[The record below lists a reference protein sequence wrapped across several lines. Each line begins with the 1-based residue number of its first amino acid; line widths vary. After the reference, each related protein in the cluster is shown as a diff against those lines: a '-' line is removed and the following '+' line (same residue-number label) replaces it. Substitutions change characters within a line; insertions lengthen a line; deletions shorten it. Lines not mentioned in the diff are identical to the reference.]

1 MVLRRV
7 LVIGVVFF
15 SLLTS
20 AEELQL
26 PPGCNFDEDC
36 VVELPGAV
44 CADGSPYFFTLK
56 ANQES
61 KDLLIFLQPGGACWS
76 ADTCGVNQVISL
88 NRKSPQKLNLPEKGL
103 LDLSNPS
110 YPFYRFSKITL
121 PYCTG
126 DVFLGDKEINYGTK
140 EKPSIMRHRG
150 YRNVQQAFNVIKSLM
165 PRPERVVL
173 FGRSAGGMGVLGHV
187 RNLDEAFPNAQKYAL
202 ADAGTPLLPAYLD
215 EARYRNIMNNWNAF
229 DTLPPATS
237 EQGMDHFG
245 DLLHYNTVHF
255 PHIRYGLIQSYE
267 DRVMTFFAKNV
278 GSPDSSSAV
287 RKSIIDSSDN
297 YIGIHTPHAKV
308 FFVEGKTHVLS
319 KNKLSRTRSAGMSLG
334 QWLELMFSDEPW
346 PNVRP
351 DLVP

>member
-1 MVLRRV
+1 MVFRRAV
-7 LVIGVVFF
+7 VIGVVFF
-15 SLLTS
+15 GLLLS

-26 PPGCNFDEDC
+26 PTGCDFNKDC
-36 VVELPGAV
+36 IVELPGAV
-44 CADGSPYFFTLK
+44 CADGSPYFFTLR
-56 ANQES
+56 AQRNS

-76 ADTCGVNQVISL
+76 AETCGVNQVISL

-110 YPFYRFSKITL
+110 YPFYGFSKITL

-150 YRNVQQAFNVIKSLM
+150 YRNVQQAMDVIKSFM
-165 PRPERVVL
+165 PHPERVVL

-187 RNLDEAFPNAQKYAL
+187 RNLDEAFPDSIKYAL

-215 EARYRNIMNNWNAF
+215 ENQYRTIMNNWNAF
-229 DTLPPATS
+229 ETLPQANGD
-237 EQGMDHFG
+237 ERMDHLG

-278 GSPDSSSAV
+278 GSQDPSSAV

-297 YIGIHTPHAKV
+297 YIGIDTPHAKV

-319 KNKLSRTRSAGMSLG
+319 KSSLSRTQSVGMSLG
-334 QWLELMFSDEPW
+334 QWLKLMFSNEVW
-346 PNVRP
+346 PNIRP
-351 DLVP
+351 DLNP